1 MARETTSTGSGKH
14 FYVKAKNL
22 KPGIDAYPT
31 LELQQKNPSTGAYE
45 VVQEVTALSG
55 WITSIEKVDKPKSD
69 KHKRIRGV
77 KFTMTDPK
85 TSENYHF
92 DLTYSNPVRELLN
105 RMAGLGSFEDE
116 LRIAFYRGDKGYAGA
131 SLKKTSLGQSTKV
144 EIKYSY
150 KEHIEPRIKKV
161 VLNGE
166 TQSDY
171 EKVDEFFDSLIEKV
185 LVAYKTQR
193 LDGTYIPASQGESEF
208 TPDTQPAV
216 PLYERYDSNGTKKPE
231 VIDNN
236 DDTMGLP
243 F

>member
-1 MARETTSTGSGKH
+1 MARETTSTTSGKH

-22 KPGIDAYPT
+22 KPGIEAYPT
-31 LELQQKNPSTGAYE
+31 LELQQKNQQTGNYE
-45 VVQEVTALSG
+45 VVEEVSAITG
-55 WITSIEKVDKPKSD
+55 WITSIEKVDKPKTD

-77 KFTMTDPK
+77 KFTVQDPA

-105 RMAGLGSFEDE
+105 RMAGLGSFEDQ
-116 LRIAFYRGDKGYAGA
+116 LRIAFYRGDKGFAGA
-131 SLKKTSLGQSTKV
+131 SLKKTSLGQSVKV

-150 KEHIEPRIKKV
+150 KEYIEPRIKKV

-171 EKVDEFFDSLIEKV
+171 EKVDEFFDNLIEKV
-185 LVAYKTQR
+185 LVPYKTQR
-193 LDGTYIPASQGESEF
+193 LDGSYVPAPQGESEF
-208 TPDTQPAV
+208 TPDTEPAV
-216 PLYERYDSNGTKKPE
+216 PLYERYNGDDSKKTD
-231 VIDNN
+231 VDDNL
-236 DDTMGLP
+236 DKLGLP